1 MILKIE
7 LPNDLD
13 AGLNKLIEAG
23 YFPSREEAVLKGA
36 QLLLHRFEQTE
47 RAATDDREAH
57 FVQNRAYFE
66 NRKRELQMQYG
77 DAFVAIWEERVVDC
91 DSDRVRL
98 ARRVYQKYGSV
109 PIYIDQPSISPARFY
124 VSSPVLG

>member
-1 MILKIE
+1 MILRIE

-13 AGLNKLIEAG
+13 VELNKLVEAG

-36 QLLLHRFEQTE
+36 QLLLHRFAQKEST
-47 RAATDDREAH
+47 AMDDREAA
-57 FVQNRAYFE
+57 FVRNHAYFE

-77 DAFVAIWEERVVDC
+77 DAFVAIWEERIVDS

-98 ARRVYQKYGSV
+98 AERVYQKYGSV
-109 PIYIDQPSISPARFY
+109 PVYIDQPSGSPARFY